1 MMREGFISYVH
12 HTLMPSSD
20 ELEMDNIQEALDPT
34 TFIQRH
40 FGNEGVQDAEFMF
53 KEIIKEVPEPIPVDL
68 KSSDQNILNVVRSE
82 S

>member
-12 HTLMPSSD
+12 NTHMPSTD

-40 FGNEGVQDAEFMF
+40 FGNEGVQDPEFMF
-53 KEIIKEVPEPIPVDL
+53 KEIIKEIPEPLLVDQ
-68 KSSDQNILNVVRSE
+68 KSSDQNVFNIVRSE

>member
-1 MMREGFISYVH
+1 
-12 HTLMPSSD
+12 MPSTD

-40 FGNEGVQDAEFMF
+40 FGNEGVQDPEFMF
-53 KEIIKEVPEPIPVDL
+53 KEIIKEIPEPLLVDQ
-68 KSSDQNILNVVRSE
+68 KSSDQNVVNIVRSE